1 MTILVLIG
9 VNLVVSL
16 LAFSAFRARD
26 NPERFLFTPARVARG
41 ENISGMILSQFSHA
55 DLGHLI
61 FNMLAL
67 YFFAPVVEHF
77 LGVGGLLA
85 IYALSGVAA
94 TFLTLIVHKNDARYR
109 ALGASGSI
117 SGVIFASIVL
127 YPGMNLYL
135 FFVPIPIPGPVFA
148 VGYIAYSVVMARR
161 QFGNIGHEAHIG
173 GAVAGFLLAGMLS
186 ESGFTPLLRSFGD
199 LFS

>member
-1 MTILVLIG
+1 MTTPILIG
-9 VNLVVSL
+9 ANLVVSL
-16 LAFSAFRARD
+16 LAFSAFRSRQ

-77 LGVGGLLA
+77 LGAGGLLTT
-85 IYALSGVAA
+85 YALSGVAA
-94 TFLTLIVHKNDARYR
+94 TLLTFVVHKNDTGYR

-127 YPGMNLYL
+127 YPGMNLYV
-135 FFVPIPIPGPVFA
+135 FFVPIPIPGPLFA
-148 VGYIAYSVVMARR
+148 VGYIAYSVLMARR

-173 GAVAGFLLAGMLS
+173 GAIAGFLIAGMLS
-186 ESGFTPLLRSFGD
+186 ETGFTPLLRSFRD

>member
-1 MTILVLIG
+1 MITIILIG

-16 LAFSAFRARD
+16 LAFSAFRAR
-26 NPERFLFTPARVARG
+26 NTPERFLFTPARVARG
-41 ENISGMILSQFSHA
+41 ENLSGMILSQFSHA
-55 DLGHLI
+55 DLAHLF

-77 LGVGGLLA
+77 LGSAGLLS
-85 IYALSGVAA
+85 IYLFSGVAA
-94 TFLTLIVHKNDARYR
+94 TLLTFIVHRNDPRYR

-127 YPGMNLYL
+127 YPGMSLYL
-135 FFVPIPIPGPVFA
+135 FFVPIPIPGPLFA
-148 VGYIAYSVVMARR
+148 VGYIAYSIVMARR

-173 GAVAGFLLAGMLS
+173 GAVAGFLLAGILS
-186 ESGFTPLLRSFGD
+186 DTGFQPLLESFRE
-199 LFS
+199 LLS